1 MLAFSRQWAK
11 WLLRK
16 MYITHVCSL
25 QRVINCAIMAMKL
38 GFLEIHLKLQKNKT
52 LALEGDRVCFLET
65 VGPNPLSDVERR
77 WIPSTKRAGDREGM
91 QPFQQDYSCLP
102 PHALLLSITISKHF
116 WKAHGVKLIKKVR
129 ISVGLWDLNSRKP
142 LLLLRQFPLLLH
154 GYLCRDLSLSPG
166 SSLCQQQ
173 GLPVILHLLSAILPV
188 GPLPKGSASLWCFGK
203 TSSTPA
209 WSALASSAAESFH
222 AVCYT
227 LLFISDPLPP
237 HC

>member
-1 MLAFSRQWAK
+1 MPDQPGQILQQQGWCSRKGKCFCPKVAARWGAARRVGKSSECTGQESIACKAIIAPQDQDKKGLERGAWREGWITAKLTLHMLAFSRQWAK

-77 WIPSTKRAGDREGM
+77 WIPSTKRVGDRERM

-102 PHALLLSITISKHF
+102 PH
-116 WKAHGVKLIKKVR
+116 
-129 ISVGLWDLNSRKP
+129 
-142 LLLLRQFPLLLH
+142 
-154 GYLCRDLSLSPG
+154 Y
-166 SSLCQQQ
+166 
-173 GLPVILHLLSAILPV
+173 
-188 GPLPKGSASLWCFGK
+188 
-203 TSSTPA
+203 
-209 WSALASSAAESFH
+209 
-222 AVCYT
+222 CYQ
-227 LLFISDPLPP
+227 
-237 HC
+237 